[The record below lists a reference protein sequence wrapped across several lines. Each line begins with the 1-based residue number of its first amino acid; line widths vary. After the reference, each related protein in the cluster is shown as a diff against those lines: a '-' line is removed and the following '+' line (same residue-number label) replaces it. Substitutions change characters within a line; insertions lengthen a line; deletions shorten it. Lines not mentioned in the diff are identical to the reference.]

1 MTTLLEII
9 KSHRSIR
16 SFTQQTIAPDV
27 LHEIILAAQQAS
39 SSSFLQAASIIR
51 ITDPDLRS
59 QVMKLSGDQ
68 SYIGSAPEFLI
79 FCADFHRHTVM
90 VPEAK
95 TGFVEQL
102 LIGATDAAMMAQNA
116 LLAAESMGMGGVY
129 IGAVRNNP
137 EELGQL
143 LGLPELVVPMFGLC
157 LGYPAQEP
165 ELKPRLPMD
174 LIFFENQYREP
185 TNELLEQYDDNM
197 QRYYANRGSNIKN
210 QTWSSQIHSIL
221 TKEARPF
228 MLPYLQRKGFCLK

>member
-51 ITDPDLRS
+51 ITDPHLRS
-59 QVMKLSGDQ
+59 QVMKLSGEQ
-68 SYIGSAPEFLI
+68 SYIATAPEFLI

-137 EELGQL
+137 EQLGLL
-143 LGLPELVVPMFGLC
+143 LGLPALVVPMFGLC

-174 LIFFENQYREP
+174 LILFENQYQDP

-197 QRYYANRGSNIKN
+197 KRYYANRGSNIKN

-228 MLPYLQRKGFCLK
+228 MLPYLQKKGFCLK